1 LVFEPAQPLVETS
14 IAPPPF
20 DQELLMNNIGN
31 DMVMLAEVIQLC
43 RDGDAPR
50 LLKELAT
57 ALSKGECP
65 AAAKAAHGLKGM
77 VGAFNATDAWAAAK
91 RLETSAREGKVEQL
105 LNEADDFVR
114 ALRKLL
120 IELEKLAGI
129 THQHLGWI

>member
-1 LVFEPAQPLVETS
+1 MSNV
-14 IAPPPF
+14 
-20 DQELLMNNIGN
+20 GN
-31 DMVMLAEVIQLC
+31 DTAMLGEVIQLC

-50 LLKELAT
+50 LLKDLAT
-57 ALSKGECP
+57 ALSKGDCP

-77 VGAFNATDAWAAAK
+77 VGAFNATEAWTAAK

-105 LNEADDFVR
+105 LNEADEFVR

-120 IELEKLAGI
+120 VELEKLAGI